1 MIAGGRWTRAPDHP
15 FKGNMDVEALD
26 ALLRE
31 RGDDVPV
38 VFMTITNNSGG
49 GQPVS
54 LANLHAVR
62 DAMRRA
68 PEAAVSRRLPLRRER
83 VVHP

>member
-1 MIAGGRWTRAPDHP
+1 MRCCAT
-15 FKGNMDVEALD
+15 
-26 ALLRE
+26 

-62 DAMRRA
+62 DGLRRVRQ
-68 PEAAVSRRLPLRRER
+68 EAVPGRLPLRRER
-83 VVHP
+83 LVHP